1 MSERITDAELGEHVR
16 ACVAAEEAPFASDLG
31 EVARRIVAEVRQL
44 RGLIVRVLP
53 PDGAPIHH
61 EPSLLGAAELRGQIV
76 RDLVAE
82 AEAIRAEQQP
92 ITVLTQEWSIPLNLP
107 ARDRLQHE

>member
-1 MSERITDAELGEHVR
+1 MEGRTMSERISEADLRRYEFNADSPAYDLHDLTGKLTAHQSAVR
-16 ACVAAEEAPFASDLG
+16 DL
-31 EVARRIVAEVRQL
+31 VAEVRRL

-82 AEAIRAEQQP
+82 AEAIRAESKGEP
-92 ITVLTQEWSIPLNLP
+92 H
-107 ARDRLQHE
+107 A